1 MLGNL
6 TFRDIERLGEI
17 MLAVVAFAV
26 PIATVI
32 AYTLA
37 Q

>member
-6 TFRDIERLGEI
+6 TFRDIERLGEV
-17 MLAVVAFAV
+17 MLAVVALAV
-26 PIATVI
+26 PAVTIV
-32 AYTLA
+32 AYVFA